1 MILTHVS
8 DQIKMI
14 LYEQLLV
21 SCCCVL
27 CIADANEPKLAVP
40 EDLIPIDSKQLDES
54 WASKTFK
61 YAPCFSNDI
70 TTKIVNDVC
79 NISFR
84 DLIAHAKCDC
94 IPDVSNAF

>member
-1 MILTHVS
+1 MILTLVS

-40 EDLIPIDSKQLDES
+40 VDLIPIDSKQLDES
-54 WASKTFK
+54 WASENLNMRTVFLMIL
-61 YAPCFSNDI
+61 PL
-70 TTKIVNDVC
+70 
-79 NISFR
+79 R
-84 DLIAHAKCDC
+84 L
-94 IPDVSNAF
+94 